1 MDIRIR
7 GQTTSSITMMGDRDF
22 RTTIQTAL
30 SSIGKELQL
39 DIDPKNIQ
47 TIHLQEVVQCL
58 RRSYFDRIDPVEIER
73 RGFNELLSG
82 LLRKLEYGSEP
93 KVFEI
98 DDIKLEGQTDMIV
111 DDAILLFRPAQG
123 ELENPI
129 ANDVL
134 YLNAC
139 LWIYDKTEGIVVYI
153 TGDRKETTF
162 SLTRNKKMFEEVIRR
177 VRVLNNLLKE
187 QKAPILEPST
197 ECSECQYYER
207 CFIKKKNSK
216 HVDIGEM
223 LGLGKFGHQD

>member
-1 MDIRIR
+1 
-7 GQTTSSITMMGDRDF
+7 MMGDRDF

-30 SSIGKELQL
+30 ASIGKELQL

-58 RRSYFDRIDPVEIER
+58 RRSYFDRIDPIEIER

-93 KVFEI
+93 KEFEI
-98 DDIKLEGQTDMIV
+98 DDIKLQGQTDMIV
-111 DDAILLFRPAQG
+111 DDAIMLFRPAAQS
-123 ELENPI
+123 ELENPL

-134 YLNAC
+134 FLNAC

-197 ECSECQYYER
+197 ECSECQYYEK
-207 CFIKKKNSK
+207 CFMKKKNSK

-223 LGLGKFGHQD
+223 LGIGKLGNKG

>member
-1 MDIRIR
+1 
-7 GQTTSSITMMGDRDF
+7 MMGDRDF

-139 LWIYDKTEGIVVYI
+139 LWIYDKTEGIIVYI

-187 QKAPILEPST
+187 QKAPILEPSA
-197 ECSECQYYER
+197 ECSECQYYEK
-207 CFIKKKNSK
+207 CFMKKKNSK

-223 LGLGKFGHQD
+223 LGMGKFGNKG

>member
-1 MDIRIR
+1 
-7 GQTTSSITMMGDRDF
+7 MMGDRDF

-98 DDIKLEGQTDMIV
+98 DDIKLQGQTDMIV
-111 DDAILLFRPAQG
+111 DDAIMLFRPAQS

-139 LWIYDKTEGIVVYI
+139 LWIYDKTEGIIVYI

-197 ECSECQYYER
+197 ECSECQYYEK
-207 CFIKKKNSK
+207 CFMKRKNSK

-223 LGLGKFGHQD
+223 LGMGKFGNKG

>member
-1 MDIRIR
+1 
-7 GQTTSSITMMGDRDF
+7 MMGDRDF

-58 RRSYFDRIDPVEIER
+58 RRSYFDRIEPIEIER

-93 KVFEI
+93 KEFEI
-98 DDIKLEGQTDMIV
+98 DDIKLKGQTDMIV
-111 DDAILLFRPAQG
+111 DDVIMLFRSAQS
-123 ELENPI
+123 ELDNPL

-139 LWIYDKTEGIVVYI
+139 LWIYDKTEGIIVYI

-162 SLTRNKKMFEEVIRR
+162 SSTRNKKMFEEVIRR

-187 QKAPILEPST
+187 QKAPILEPSV